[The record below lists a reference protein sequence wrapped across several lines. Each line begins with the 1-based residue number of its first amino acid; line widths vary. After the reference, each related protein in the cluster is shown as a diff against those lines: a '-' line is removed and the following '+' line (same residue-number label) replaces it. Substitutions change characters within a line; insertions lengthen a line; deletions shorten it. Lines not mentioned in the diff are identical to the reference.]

1 MIEIELSEEQNSAIR
16 LKARKQNKFFTK
28 VYLSVTAAS
37 KMLNHACHGQPK
49 EVMGLLQ
56 GFYQDKRGEGLF
68 QVTDVIALP
77 VEASETRVTADDE
90 TYGLMASTISFI

>member
-1 MIEIELSEEQNSAIR
+1 M
-16 LKARKQNKFFTK
+16 
-28 VYLSVTAAS
+28 YLSVTAAA
-37 KMLNHACHGQPK
+37 KMLNHACYGQPK

-56 GFYQDKRGEGLF
+56 GFFQEKRGEGFF

-90 TYGLMASTISFI
+90 TYGLMASKSSTI